1 MTTIDVSTNSDH
13 PIIYL
18 AVGIPQ
24 GIIWVDEQPEEESLG
39 NVRNGRTTVHF
50 PLDSFE
56 YWIRALDGVTLDTLR
71 EVAAKQDDLDDFAD
85 NLAFM
90 VESKLLL
97 PWSCTEKDIELFQD
111 LRIIPTSVGVGN
123 SSDEPTKFLICS
135 RNDAQTLVQTDFV
148 SYAIWS
154 YCDGIS
160 SLEQACQ
167 SVSEHFSVPIDEVRR
182 LALTLVPTLMR
193 YGAALLDLVFPQ
205 EIEID

>member
-13 PIIYL
+13 SIIYL

-56 YWIRALDGVTLDTLR
+56 YWIRALDGVTVDTLL

-97 PWSCTEKDIELFQD
+97 PWTGTAKDIELFRD
-111 LRIIPTSVGVGN
+111 LRIIPTGIGVGN
-123 SSDEPTKFLICS
+123 SSDEPLKFLICS
-135 RNDAQTLVQTDFV
+135 RNDGQPLVRTDFV

-167 SVSEHFSVPIDEVRR
+167 SASEHFSVPLDEVRQ
-182 LALTLVPTLMR
+182 LALALVPALMR
-193 YGAALLDLVFPQ
+193 YGAALLDVVTPQ
-205 EIEID
+205 EIETD

>member
-13 PIIYL
+13 SIIYL

-56 YWIRALDGVTLDTLR
+56 YWIRALDGVTVDTLL

-90 VESKLLL
+90 DRYSKGYRA
-97 PWSCTEKDIELFQD
+97 I
-111 LRIIPTSVGVGN
+111 
-123 SSDEPTKFLICS
+123 S
-135 RNDAQTLVQTDFV
+135 RSAHHSNR
-148 SYAIWS
+148 Y
-154 YCDGIS
+154 
-160 SLEQACQ
+160 
-167 SVSEHFSVPIDEVRR
+167 RR
-182 LALTLVPTLMR
+182 
-193 YGAALLDLVFPQ
+193 G
-205 EIEID
+205 